1 MMLTFNTLPSAL
13 ATALLAQARREGR
26 SVHDVALA
34 ALEKGLGLNAPAPI
48 LADEIDPDTSWAET
62 PAFEQAL
69 LAFAELDAGQG

>member
-1 MMLTFNTLPSAL
+1 MRPPSWKSDTDRSSGNL
-13 ATALLAQARREGR
+13 RPSLRRPVISR
-26 SVHDVALA
+26 
-34 ALEKGLGLNAPAPI
+34 LNAPAPI